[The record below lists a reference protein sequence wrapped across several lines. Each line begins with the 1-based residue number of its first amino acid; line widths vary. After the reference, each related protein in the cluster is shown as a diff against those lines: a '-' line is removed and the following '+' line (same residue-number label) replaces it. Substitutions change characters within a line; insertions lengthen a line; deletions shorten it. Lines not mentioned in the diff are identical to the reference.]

1 MARLDRLPQVRELAQ
16 LGSVLGREFAYEM
29 ISGLS
34 TGGETILQ
42 KGLEQ
47 LVDAELLYQRGR
59 PPRAKY
65 IFKHALIR
73 DAAYGSLLRRTRE
86 QYHLQVATLIESRF
100 PDTIES
106 HPELIAHHYFE
117 AGESELAI
125 DYFQKAGARA
135 MLTSANQEAIAH
147 LTKGL
152 EILDTMSENPER
164 DQQELS
170 LLMAIGPALIATK
183 GYAASEVEP
192 AYFRALE
199 ICRKL
204 GEAEKE
210 FSVVLGLS
218 LYFFVKAELPKSKE
232 LSHQLVELAKGRED
246 PGPDLSA
253 DRALGYA
260 MGFMGDLEESR
271 ELMDRVAASYDYDK
285 HGTYAFRHGGS
296 DFGVGALGSSAWIY
310 FALGYPDQAKDRGK
324 RSVALAQKLNHPIS
338 EAAALFFL
346 SVYYTLTGEFNL
358 AHEHSRE
365 TLKIAEERGFVQ
377 YVAWGGIVHNSS
389 LFAQDGSEAAID
401 GMREAIQLNRKIGSN
416 LFIPY
421 WNILLVRALAK
432 KDQVN
437 EGLHLIEETIAEIN
451 ISKERIWEA
460 ELYRVKGQLLLKNDE
475 GNAPE
480 AENCFRK
487 SIDIA
492 QSQSAKGWELRAAT
506 GLARLWQSQEKTDEA
521 RDLLKPVYDWFTEGF
536 DTDDL
541 RKAKTVLVE
550 LA

>member
-1 MARLDRLPQVRELAQ
+1 
-16 LGSVLGREFAYEM
+16 
-29 ISGLS
+29 
-34 TGGETILQ
+34 
-42 KGLEQ
+42 
-47 LVDAELLYQRGR
+47 
-59 PPRAKY
+59 
-65 IFKHALIR
+65 
-73 DAAYGSLLRRTRE
+73 
-86 QYHLQVATLIESRF
+86 
-100 PDTIES
+100 
-106 HPELIAHHYFE
+106 
-117 AGESELAI
+117 
-125 DYFQKAGARA
+125 
-135 MLTSANQEAIAH
+135 
-147 LTKGL
+147 
-152 EILDTMSENPER
+152 
-164 DQQELS
+164 
-170 LLMAIGPALIATK
+170 
-183 GYAASEVEP
+183 
-192 AYFRALE
+192 
-199 ICRKL
+199 
-204 GEAEKE
+204 
-210 FSVVLGLS
+210 
-218 LYFFVKAELPKSKE
+218 
-232 LSHQLVELAKGRED
+232 
-246 PGPDLSA
+246 
-253 DRALGYA
+253 
-260 MGFMGDLEESR
+260 
-271 ELMDRVAASYDYDK
+271 
-285 HGTYAFRHGGS
+285 
-296 DFGVGALGSSAWIY
+296 
-310 FALGYPDQAKDRGK
+310 
-324 RSVALAQKLNHPIS
+324 
-338 EAAALFFL
+338 
-346 SVYYTLTGEFNL
+346 LTGEFNL